1 MNTRVAAPVPPSV
14 RHAPE
19 VTSPP
24 PAAPPRFQAL
34 RRAARRLL
42 RPAWPGVLRRSTPLS
57 AAWGFDRGTPV
68 DRYYIE
74 GFLEAYRRDIR
85 GRVLEIKDSTYTD
98 RFGTGV
104 ERREVLDVDPSNPH
118 ATVVAD
124 LAAADGVPDD
134 AFDCFVLT
142 QTLQLIFD
150 VRAAVFHAHRI
161 LRPGGTLLVTV
172 PVISRIVPRYGLEM
186 DYWRFTAASCR
197 RLFGEAFGPDGVTVA
212 SYGNLLAANAFLTG
226 MAREE
231 LSRRR
236 LDAHDP
242 YFPLV
247 VGVRAVKR

>member
-1 MNTRVAAPVPPSV
+1 MNAGFAPPVPPSV
-14 RHAPE
+14 RHDPEAP
-19 VTSPP
+19 SPP
-24 PAAPPRFQAL
+24 QAAPPRFQAL
-34 RRAARRLL
+34 RRVARRLL
-42 RPAWPGVLRRSTPLS
+42 RPAWPGMLLRSTPLS
-57 AAWGFDRGTPV
+57 ASWGFDRGTPV

-74 GFLEAYRRDIR
+74 GFLDTYRRDIR
-85 GRVLEIKDSTYTD
+85 GRVLEVKDSTYTD

-104 ERREVLDVDPSNPH
+104 ERREVLDLDPSNPR

-124 LAAADGVPDD
+124 LAAADGVPDE

-142 QTLQLIFD
+142 QTLQFVFD

-161 LRPGGTLLVTV
+161 LRPGGVLLATV
-172 PVISRIVPRYGLEM
+172 PVISRIAPRYGLEG
-186 DYWRFTAASCR
+186 DFWRFTAASCR
-197 RLFGEAFGPDGVTVA
+197 RLFGEAFGPDAVTVA
-212 SYGNLLAANAFLTG
+212 TYGNLLAANAFLTG